1 MAKEQSD
8 AERKEQIRKN
18 TAEAMKRHG
27 AQKKKSREDVNQ
39 APPRAERKATEE

>member
-1 MAKEQSD
+1 MAKEQGD

-27 AQKKKSREDVNQ
+27 AQKKKKRDDVT
-39 APPRAERKATEE
+39 AERTESKPKDK